1 MNAFLTWPGSVT
13 QDIRKAEKLRR
24 ELELRAEEALNEA
37 AKEKK
42 AREKV
47 EASKAAENSSSAS
60 EQSQSNNIISS
71 SEGQG
76 DAKVSSLTEEIS
88 RLKSELES
96 HEIHSQETLINTQVW
111 SLIQKAT
118 FYSCRYLDYFS
129 ETKQKLKNSKVNS
142 SPLADTY

>member
-60 EQSQSNNIISS
+60 EQSQSNNINSS

-111 SLIQKAT
+111 SFIQKAT
-118 FYSCRYLDYFS
+118 FYSCRYLDAYLFRYTS
-129 ETKQKLKNSKVNS
+129 T
-142 SPLADTY
+142 LADAY

>member
-1 MNAFLTWPGSVT
+1 MT

-60 EQSQSNNIISS
+60 EQSQSNNINSS

-111 SLIQKAT
+111 SLIHPHPFLLFFWK
-118 FYSCRYLDYFS
+118 R
-129 ETKQKLKNSKVNS
+129 
-142 SPLADTY
+142 